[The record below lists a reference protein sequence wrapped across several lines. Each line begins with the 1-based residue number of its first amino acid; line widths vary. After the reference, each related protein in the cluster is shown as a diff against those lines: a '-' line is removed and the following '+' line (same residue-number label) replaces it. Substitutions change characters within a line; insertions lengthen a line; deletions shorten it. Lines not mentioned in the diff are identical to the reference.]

1 MALIDVGLLD
11 PLPDRLH
18 AVTELGRDPLDGP
31 VLGSQLCSQRA
42 DHPDRCCLLIRGVA
56 PRLRLPGHLLLRH
69 SSILVSKV
77 WSLQETQGGS
87 HCQVPGKG
95 GAVKRR
101 RLGLLMVAL
110 FTLSGCG
117 ARHSVELGHSS
128 ATMTL
133 DTYGHLFED
142 RLDEV
147 GSAMDAARE
156 ASRARRAAVR
166 ALPGVAPVL
175 PEPHSSRNDEAAPD
189 SVSAGQD
196 RFSEWYPRPD
206 SNRRYRLERAAC

>member
-1 MALIDVGLLD
+1 
-11 PLPDRLH
+11 
-18 AVTELGRDPLDGP
+18 
-31 VLGSQLCSQRA
+31 
-42 DHPDRCCLLIRGVA
+42 
-56 PRLRLPGHLLLRH
+56 
-69 SSILVSKV
+69 
-77 WSLQETQGGS
+77 
-87 HCQVPGKG
+87 
-95 GAVKRR
+95 VKRR

-147 GSAMDAARE
+147 GDAMD
-156 ASRARRAAVR
+156 RARSAAQQR
-166 ALPGVAPVL
+166 RKGLGTLPRVAPVL
-175 PEPHSSRNDEAAPD
+175 PEPDSAGYDEAAPP

-196 RFSEWYPRPD
+196 RFSDLYPRRD
-206 SNRRYRLERAAC
+206 SNPRYRLERAAC

>member
-1 MALIDVGLLD
+1 
-11 PLPDRLH
+11 
-18 AVTELGRDPLDGP
+18 
-31 VLGSQLCSQRA
+31 
-42 DHPDRCCLLIRGVA
+42 
-56 PRLRLPGHLLLRH
+56 
-69 SSILVSKV
+69 
-77 WSLQETQGGS
+77 
-87 HCQVPGKG
+87 
-95 GAVKRR
+95 VKRR